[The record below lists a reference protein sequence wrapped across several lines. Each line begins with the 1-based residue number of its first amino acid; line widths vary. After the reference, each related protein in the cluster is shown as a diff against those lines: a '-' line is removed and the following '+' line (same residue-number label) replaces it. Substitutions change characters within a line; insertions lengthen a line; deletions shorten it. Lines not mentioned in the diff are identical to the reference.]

1 MKRQSGFS
9 LIELM
14 ISLVLGLIITGGVIQ
29 IMMSSRVTNGVNQAV
44 SQVQE
49 SGRFIMTRLSRE
61 LYEVGRYDTIATR
74 IDTSVDILTEAAFI
88 QNRPVALAGD
98 FIASNTLG
106 SVQATAGGDDQLVVN
121 LLDAR
126 DCAGA
131 KHGYANDAEF
141 HVVNHYQVVNSQ
153 LRCTGYDGRIL
164 RGVKGGGVS
173 ASSIT
178 LMDNVI
184 SFQVQYGISE
194 AAEVSDGLAVRY
206 VTADELAL
214 ARGNKQQVVA
224 IRLGI
229 LLRSDDSQVNQM
241 AEHKLAVLNEDAI
254 TTDKNHYYQIFNQ
267 TLALRNMKNFVRSA
281 K

>member
-29 IMMSSRVTNGVNQAV
+29 IMVSSRVTNNLNQAV

-61 LYEVGRYDTIATR
+61 LYEVGRYDTIASR
-74 IDTSVDILTEAAFI
+74 IDTSVDTLTEAAFI
-88 QNRPVALAGD
+88 QNRPIALAGD
-98 FIASNTLG
+98 YVASNTLG
-106 SVQATAGGDDQLVVN
+106 SVQAAAGGDDQLVVN

-131 KHGYANDAEF
+131 KHGYANDTEF
-141 HVVNHYQVVNSQ
+141 HVVNQYQVVDNQ

-164 RGVKGGGVS
+164 RGVKAGAVS
-173 ASSIT
+173 ASSVT

-184 SFQVQYGISE
+184 SFQVQFGISE

-206 VTADELAL
+206 VTAGELAL
-214 ARGNKQQVVA
+214 ARANRQQVVA

-229 LLRSDDSQVNQM
+229 LLRSDDSQVSQM
-241 AEHKLAVLNEDAI
+241 AEHALAVLNENPI
-254 TTDKNHYYQIFNQ
+254 TTDKNHYYQVFNQ

>member
-1 MKRQSGFS
+1 MNQQSGFS

-29 IMMSSRVTNGVNQAV
+29 IMVSSRVTNNLNQAV

-61 LYEVGRYDTIATR
+61 LYETGRYDTIATR
-74 IDTSVDILTEAAFI
+74 IDTSVDTLTEAAFI

-98 FIASNTLG
+98 FVASDTLG
-106 SVQATAGGDDQLVVN
+106 AVQAAAGGDDQLVVN

-131 KHGYANDAEF
+131 RHGYANNAEF
-141 HVVNHYQVVNSQ
+141 HVVNQYQVVNNQ

-164 RGVKGGGVS
+164 RGVKAGAVS
-173 ASSIT
+173 ASSVT
-178 LMDNVI
+178 LMDNVM

-194 AAEVSDGLAVRY
+194 PAEVSDGLPVRY
-206 VTADELAL
+206 VTASQLAL
-214 ARGNKQQVVA
+214 ARANGQQVVA

-241 AEHKLAVLNEDAI
+241 AEHDLMVLNESAI
-254 TTDKNHYYQIFNQ
+254 TTEKNHYYQVFNQ